1 MDFRKFARLLDS
13 GSISEILLT
22 DHVKLRLK
30 QRNVDP
36 KLIEDLLLKRQK
48 ALRGIEHQGGNRF
61 KLTYVHPESR
71 GMDLY
76 GLVIVVEARERK
88 SKMRLTVITA
98 FPQPASRRIRVS
110 EDGEKC

>member
-1 MDFRKFARLLDS
+1 MDFRKFVRLLDS

-36 KLIEDLLLKRQK
+36 KLVEELLLKRQK
-48 ALRGIEHQGGNRF
+48 ALRGVEHQGGNRF

-71 GMDLY
+71 GMD
-76 GLVIVVEARERK
+76 LVIVVEARERK